1 MKKSLFLLLIL
12 TFTSCGVGLQYS
24 TLNTA
29 GHIDGIYSSNNP
41 KINIINSFSEFQWKL
56 RTDFNFRYDFA
67 QYALTQPRSFDW
79 NNRILGNRY
88 NWFHPYLGYN
98 YYWNRDQMWNDWVW
112 GYPFNYGIGY
122 TYSWRNRRWS
132 SNQWGWNNYYGW
144 NNGFYNRYRDINVA
158 YHIGRRGNTRTI
170 NRRTVNNN
178 RVVTT
183 PRTRTIIKNKPRV
196 IKNKPRVNP
205 PRPRFNTPPR
215 QPLTIKTTPR
225 TSTRS
230 NNTRT
235 VRSNSRRKN

>member
-1 MKKSLFLLLIL
+1 MRLLYLVFIL
-12 TFTSCGVGLQYS
+12 LFTSCGVGFQYT
-24 TLNTA
+24 TLNHA

-41 KINIINSFSEFQWKL
+41 KVNTINSFSDLQWKL

-67 QYALTQPRSFDW
+67 QYALSQPRSFDW

-112 GYPFNYGIGY
+112 GYPLNYGIGY
-122 TYSWRNRRWS
+122 TYSWRNRRWF

-144 NNGFYNRYRDINVA
+144 NNRFYNRYRSTNVA
-158 YHIGRRGNTRTI
+158 YHTGRRGNTRTI

-196 IKNKPRVNP
+196 NP
-205 PRPRFNTPPR
+205 PIPRFKTPSR